1 MIVEEILELII
12 LYEYWSGKIM
22 QLETFFTYAVAC
34 LILTATPGP
43 SIFLG
48 VLHSI
53 NYGVKR
59 TVFTAFGDISAN
71 FIQMILV
78 SIGLVV
84 IIANSAIV
92 FDIIKW
98 IGAATL
104 FYMGI
109 KMLLSSSK
117 NLKQDNKVEKLSN
130 FKLYSSGFMVAAGNP
145 KAIVFFTAFFPQ
157 FIDTTQPIF
166 PQLAIMCPTM
176 ALLDFTLVMLYAFS
190 ANKVFRAGEN
200 KLNRVNRISGGILVA
215 ASGAL
220 ALTER

>member
-1 MIVEEILELII
+1 
-12 LYEYWSGKIM
+12 M
-22 QLETFFTYAVAC
+22 QLETFLAYVIAC
-34 LILTATPGP
+34 LILTATLGP

-48 VLHSI
+48 VVHSL

-59 TVFTAFGDISAN
+59 TVFTALGDISAN

-78 SIGLVV
+78 SIGLGVV
-84 IIANSAIV
+84 ITNSAV
-92 FDIIKW
+92 AFDAIKW

-117 NLKQDNKVEKLSN
+117 KLQQGNKVKTLSN
-130 FKLYSSGFMVAAGNP
+130 RKLYTSGFMVAAGNP

-157 FIDTTQPIF
+157 FIDTTQPVF

-190 ANKVFRAGEN
+190 ANKVLQTSGN
-200 KLNRVNRISGGILVA
+200 KLNIINRVSGGVLVA